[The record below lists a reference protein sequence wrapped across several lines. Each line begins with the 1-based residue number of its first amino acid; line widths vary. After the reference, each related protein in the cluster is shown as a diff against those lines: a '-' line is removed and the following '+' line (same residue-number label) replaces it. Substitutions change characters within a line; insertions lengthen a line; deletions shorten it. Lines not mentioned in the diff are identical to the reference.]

1 MSPRRRIS
9 AALIGLLVLV
19 AGGTV
24 GRHALAASA
33 GGDRPPAVA
42 STAGPP
48 VGALPVRALPV
59 RALPVRALSQL
70 PPQVA
75 QVWQL
80 IQRGGPFRYRQD
92 GAVFGNREGRLPH
105 RPSGFYREYTV
116 PTPGE
121 HDRGP
126 RRLITGD
133 GTELYYTGNHYAS
146 FVAVDPR
153 R

>member
-19 AGGTV
+19 AGGAV
-24 GRHALAASA
+24 GRHALAAPPV
-33 GGDRPPAVA
+33 GHRPSAVA
-42 STAGPP
+42 STAGLP
-48 VGALPVRALPV
+48 VQAPPVRALPV
-59 RALPVRALSQL
+59 RTLSQL

-80 IQRGGPFRYRQD
+80 IQHGGPFRYRQD
-92 GAVFGNREGRLPH
+92 GAVFGNRGGRLPP

-126 RRLITGD
+126 RRLVTG
-133 GTELYYTGNHYAS
+133 GTAELYYTGNHYAS